1 MRLPALFVP
10 RKPDISALTAKKEI
24 DGLIKAL
31 RYPDFDIQWQAAAAL
46 GALGTDAMDHL
57 LSALPH
63 HSTEIRLGIIE
74 ALGEIRDFRAT
85 QALLHLLKD
94 ENHEVR
100 WATAIALGEIG
111 DLRALSPLVLSLL
124 DPDKYVRYG
133 AAIALEKLGWQP
145 KNVSEQVYYY
155 VGKQEW
161 DKILALGPEAVD
173 PLLPLLKDKDAEV
186 RIRVIEILGTLGGD
200 RAKRFCRVTLSDS
213 DTNVRWSAVLSS
225 LKCGLSHKQLP
236 LGVSRRKK
244 GEKNPYIAGFLNFAF
259 PGIGYQYS
267 GTLPSG
273 AGFAIWQTYLLSLL
287 VVLLFVNGAFPVTG
301 SRLAFFTVLYPF
313 YGWLDLP
320 TWMTGANMILY
331 GISTILAFHV
341 WYRVENAPDLL

>member
-1 MRLPALFVP
+1 MRFPKLFTP
-10 RKPDISALTAKKEI
+10 RKPDISTLAAKKEI
-24 DGLIKAL
+24 DGLIRAL

-46 GALGTDAMDHL
+46 GSLGTDAMDHL
-57 LSALPH
+57 LSALHH
-63 HSTEIRLGIIE
+63 HSTEVRLGIIE
-74 ALGEIRDFRAT
+74 ALGEIKDRRAT
-85 QALLHLLKD
+85 PSLLQLLKD
-94 ENHEVR
+94 ENHEIR

-133 AAIALEKLGWQP
+133 AAIALEKLAWQP
-145 KNVSEQVYYY
+145 RNIGEKVYYY

-161 DKILALGPEAVD
+161 EQIRALGPEAVD
-173 PLLPLLKDKDAEV
+173 PLLPLLKDSDAEV
-186 RIRVIEILGTLGGD
+186 RTQVIEILGALGGD
-200 RAKRFCRVTLSDS
+200 RAKRFCRVALSDG
-213 DTNVRWSAVLSS
+213 DTGVRWSAVLSG

-244 GEKNPYIAGFLNFAF
+244 MGKNPYIAGFLNFVF

-267 GTLPSG
+267 GTLPAG

-287 VVLLFVNGAFPVTG
+287 IVLLFINGAFPVTG
-301 SRLAFFTVLYPF
+301 SKLAFFTVLYPF

-320 TWMTGANMILY
+320 TWETGANVILY
-331 GISTILAFHV
+331 GISVILGIHV
-341 WYRVENAPDLL
+341 WYRIKNAPDVL